1 MIVKRT
7 LYLKKLISLLSSKD
21 IKVVA
26 GIRRCGKS
34 TLLRDEFMPY
44 LKENGY
50 SEETII
56 YIPLDSQKYSYL
68 REVGAF
74 QDYVNAKLPRDGGPC
89 VLIFDEIQKLGE
101 LVKKA
106 DGTIVEVK
114 HPDPKV
120 FVGTLNE
127 YNALPNTNIYVSG
140 SNSRFLSSDIITEF
154 RGRSFT
160 VMVHPLSF
168 KEYLSSGTFKEEA
181 AWQDYQIYGGMPILL
196 GASDKATKKEMLADL
211 FQNSYINDIIDRNEL
226 SSSLMD
232 PFADVLCSN
241 VANQTNSENIARR
254 IKAYRRKEIDGET
267 VQKYI
272 DLFVHAFLFSKCLR
286 YDVRGGEY
294 FKSNYKLYCED
305 QGLRN
310 ARLNFREPDFG
321 RNLENIIFNE
331 LIIAGYKPDV
341 GTLTTFERDKDG
353 KKSRKNLEIDFVAN
367 RGDEKIYVQVCKEP
381 LLSLSRLN
389 NELSSLSLSEIKD
402 SFPKYY
408 VVDGLQEPITL
419 SNGVKVVDARPFILS
434 LHD

>member
-50 SEETII
+50 SEKTII

-89 VLIFDEIQKLGE
+89 VLIIDEIQKLGE

-168 KEYLSSGTFKEEA
+168 K
-181 AWQDYQIYGGMPILL
+181 
-196 GASDKATKKEMLADL
+196 
-211 FQNSYINDIIDRNEL
+211 
-226 SSSLMD
+226 
-232 PFADVLCSN
+232 
-241 VANQTNSENIARR
+241 
-254 IKAYRRKEIDGET
+254 
-267 VQKYI
+267 
-272 DLFVHAFLFSKCLR
+272 
-286 YDVRGGEY
+286 
-294 FKSNYKLYCED
+294 
-305 QGLRN
+305 
-310 ARLNFREPDFG
+310 
-321 RNLENIIFNE
+321 
-331 LIIAGYKPDV
+331 
-341 GTLTTFERDKDG
+341 
-353 KKSRKNLEIDFVAN
+353 
-367 RGDEKIYVQVCKEP
+367 
-381 LLSLSRLN
+381 
-389 NELSSLSLSEIKD
+389 
-402 SFPKYY
+402 
-408 VVDGLQEPITL
+408 
-419 SNGVKVVDARPFILS
+419 
-434 LHD
+434 